1 MTSVSAKLIID
12 IFTEIQ
18 IIAQNVGDIVEITE
32 KDVSIYSMINATLYE
47 ISMDINLTAYVQ
59 LTTLCEGDTLS
70 MEKSVSILRN
80 TYDDSTS
87 VLIVDDPFGKNIDI
101 TYLVRP
107 ENISSFIYLAIIN
120 DSIDWSLTYKNAQK
134 IRSGSYGRALC
145 DIIITCVEN

>member
-134 IRSGSYGRALC
+134 IRSSPYGRALC
-145 DIIITCVEN
+145 DASIVCHVD